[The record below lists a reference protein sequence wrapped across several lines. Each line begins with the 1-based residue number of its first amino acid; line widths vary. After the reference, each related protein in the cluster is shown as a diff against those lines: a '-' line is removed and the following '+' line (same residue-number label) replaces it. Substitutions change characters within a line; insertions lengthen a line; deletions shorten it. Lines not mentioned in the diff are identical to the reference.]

1 MVDDFDKKKFGKRL
15 RQLRLSRNLSQD
27 QLCDKLD
34 MNASMLSNFETG
46 KNAPALETM
55 IKISK
60 ALDAEPNEI
69 FDYSHF
75 KTPKELE
82 TELLEIFNSL
92 STEKQMVY
100 YRIIKLLQ
108 E

>member
-60 ALDAEPNEI
+60 ALDAEPNEM
-69 FDYSHF
+69 FYYSHF

>member
-1 MVDDFDKKKFGKRL
+1 MV
-15 RQLRLSRNLSQD
+15 
-27 QLCDKLD
+27 
-34 MNASMLSNFETG
+34 
-46 KNAPALETM
+46 
-55 IKISK
+55 
-60 ALDAEPNEI
+60 DAEPNEM

>member
-1 MVDDFDKKKFGKRL
+1 MNIDEIKLLTGLRIKNIRERL
-15 RQLRLSRNLSQD
+15 KYTQD

-60 ALDAEPNEI
+60 ALDAEPNEM

-92 STEKQMVY
+92 STEKQIFY